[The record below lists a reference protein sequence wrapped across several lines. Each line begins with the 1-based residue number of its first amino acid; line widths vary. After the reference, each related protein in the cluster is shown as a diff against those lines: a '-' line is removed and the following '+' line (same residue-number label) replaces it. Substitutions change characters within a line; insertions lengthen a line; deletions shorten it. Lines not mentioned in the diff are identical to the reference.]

1 MKETELNLKILGDAV
16 LRKRSKQVKDIDA
29 RIRNILS
36 KMSRIMYDFKGIGL
50 AAPQIGLDEAMIVV
64 DIGQGLF
71 KLVNP
76 KIMQRIGQQA
86 IEEGC
91 LSVPGIQV
99 KIPRA
104 KEIVVQACDENG
116 KKICFEAKDLLA
128 CVIQHEIDHLHG
140 KLIIDYVPWGSKS
153 KVLKK
158 FEEFKKKN
166 ENLSKSE
173 AKSAKM

>member
-1 MKETELNLKILGDAV
+1 MKETELNLRIIGDPV
-16 LRKRSKQVKDIDA
+16 LRKRAKQVKDIDA

-36 KMSRIMYDFKGIGL
+36 KMSRVMYDSKGIGL
-50 AAPQIGLDEAMIVV
+50 AAPQIGVEESMIVV

-76 KIMQRIGQQA
+76 RIIKREGQQA

-91 LSVPGIQV
+91 LSVPGVLI

-104 KEIVVQACDENG
+104 KEIIVEACDENA

-140 KLIIDYVPWGSKS
+140 KMIIDYAPLSSKS
-153 KVLKK
+153 KIIKK
-158 FEEFKKKN
+158 IEEFKKKN
-166 ENLSKSE
+166 EKLSKQE
-173 AKSAKM
+173 TKSTNM